1 MIAQYLESKAIDAN
15 ISIKQIKV
23 KQTQLKIARESNMT
37 FVAEVLE
44 HQLEELLDESNFQ
57 AMMSLLDD

>member
-1 MIAQYLESKAIDAN
+1 MIAQDLDSKAVAED
-15 ISIKQIKV
+15 ISMKQIKI

-37 FVAEVLE
+37 FVAEVLQ
-44 HQLEELLDESNFQ
+44 HQLEELQDESNFQ

>member
-44 HQLEELLDESNFQ
+44 HQLEELQDESNFQ

>member
-1 MIAQYLESKAIDAN
+1 MIAQHLDAKTIDEN
-15 ISIKQIKV
+15 ISIKQIQI

-44 HQLEELLDESNFQ
+44 HQLEELHHESNFQ